1 MPGKVIRI
9 GVSVGTTVKK
19 GSVLAIVEAMKME
32 NNLLSPGDGIVEEVL
47 VKEGNMVSQDDVIL
61 KLNLG

>member
-1 MPGKVIRI
+1 
-9 GVSVGTTVKK
+9 
-19 GSVLAIVEAMKME
+19 
-32 NNLLSPGDGIVEEVL
+32 DGIVEEVL

>member
-1 MPGKVIRI
+1 IRI